1 MEIFFVVGAIL
12 PPLVFLAGSYLIARK
27 WSIGRHA
34 SISAHG
40 GQSRETLRLFSAMT
54 ILLAI
59 WYYAIWLFYIS
70 QRIEISYFPILFLIA
85 TICILL
91 VSFIP
96 ARPSLAWALYIHRGA
111 ATILGLVMVLLSYS
125 IASNIATI
133 PLAYYFYWAFIIYC
147 TFMAIVCMFFV
158 KLRNYSYLIEV
169 TGILLF
175 STATSILAISLI
187 DVAGL

>member
-1 MEIFFVVGAIL
+1 MEIFFVVGAVL

-27 WSIGRHA
+27 WKIGRHA

-40 GQSRETLRLFSAMT
+40 GQSRETLRLFGAMT

-91 VSFIP
+91 VSLIP
-96 ARPSLAWALYIHRGA
+96 ARPSLTWALYIHRGA
-111 ATILGLVMVLLSYS
+111 ATILGLVMVMLSYS
-125 IASNIATI
+125 IASNIATT

-147 TFMAIVCMFFV
+147 TVMAIVCMFFV
-158 KLRNYSYLIEV
+158 KVRSYSYLIEV

-187 DVAGL
+187 DVAGF